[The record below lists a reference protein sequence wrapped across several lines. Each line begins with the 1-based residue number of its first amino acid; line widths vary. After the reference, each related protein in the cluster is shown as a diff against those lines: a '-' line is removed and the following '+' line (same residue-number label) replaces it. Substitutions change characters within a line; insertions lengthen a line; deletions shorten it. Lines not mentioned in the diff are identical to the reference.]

1 MIKKIL
7 ANSYLF
13 VFILLSIFVVMK
25 NNYQMINLIIFAI
38 GLILLGLFSIVGNN
52 TKYITNMIKDE
63 MNSNDFEH
71 VSNSYKGTFKLVCW
85 FISLGLSLL
94 QIIFMFN

>member
-1 MIKKIL
+1 MMIKKIL
-7 ANSYLF
+7 SNSYLF
-13 VFILLSIFVVMK
+13 VFILVSIFVVMK

-52 TKYITNMIKDE
+52 TKYITMMIKDE

-85 FISLGLSLL
+85 FISLGLSIL
-94 QIIFMFN
+94 QIILI

>member
-7 ANSYLF
+7 SNSYLF
-13 VFILLSIFVVMK
+13 VFILVSIYVIIK
-25 NNYQMINLIIFAI
+25 TNYSLMNIIIFAV

-52 TKYITNMIKDE
+52 TKYITMMIKDE

-71 VSNSYKGTFKLVCW
+71 ISNSYKGTFKLVCW
-85 FISLGLSLL
+85 FISLGLSIL
-94 QIIFMFN
+94 QIILIV

>member
-1 MIKKIL
+1 MMIKKIL
-7 ANSYLF
+7 SNSYLF
-13 VFILLSIFVVMK
+13 VFILVSIFVVMK
-25 NNYQMINLIIFAI
+25 NNYQMINLIIFVI

-52 TKYITNMIKDE
+52 TKYITMMIKDE

-85 FISLGLSLL
+85 FISLGLSIL
-94 QIIFMFN
+94 QIILI

>member
-7 ANSYLF
+7 SNSYLF
-13 VFILLSIFVVMK
+13 VFILVSIYVVLE

-52 TKYITNMIKDE
+52 TKYITMMIKDE

-71 VSNSYKGTFKLVCW
+71 ISNSYKGTFKIVCW
-85 FISLGLSLL
+85 FVSIAASIL
-94 QIIFMFN
+94 QIIFLR

>member
-7 ANSYLF
+7 SNSYLF
-13 VFILLSIFVVMK
+13 VFLIVSICVVIS
-25 NNYQMINLIIFAI
+25 NNYQMVNLIVFAI

-52 TKYITNMIKDE
+52 TKNITMMIKDE
-63 MNSNDFEH
+63 MNSSDFEH

-85 FISLGLSLL
+85 FISLGLSIL
-94 QIIFMFN
+94 QIILI